1 MMSISYFHVVAVWC
15 VALATG
21 ICSAARPTATT
32 ETGPVFGFTANGTD
46 AFRGIPYAAPPT
58 GENRF
63 RPPQP
68 VGKPWSSPRDA
79 TRFGASC
86 IQMGSPGTGEKGQ
99 PLQPAWN
106 SINLTV
112 SSEDCLFVNVY
123 TPAGASAKAAPGPG
137 HPVMFYMH
145 AESSVWQL
153 KRPRMRGLT
162 STSTTTSFSSR
173 PTCGSAFL
181 VLRRWIRCATAT
193 RQTQRETTACRIFAP
208 PYAGCKRISMPL
220 ETLPRVTIFGESS
233 GGSSVAFHLTSLK
246 SRGLFQRA
254 ILESPGVTQ
263 YKTWDAMSTNTEYAA
278 SILTASGSNGCAYPA
293 MEAAKISAAATTMT
307 QVSTAFRSVE
317 GLTFFSRSASLTV
330 GSYPTRAE
338 AQSACVSN
346 PKCFMVTTGQG
357 SPYSITTRW
366 KATIGG
372 DKLVA
377 GNLQN
382 VEIYMVNVS
391 VYGLGNASDFI
402 VDVLASQILAQQRL
416 ASLVLRWTS
425 FPSTV
430 LHLTTT
436 HFSLTLPRQPWMSV
450 ELSVPLSELSRSK
463 DAPS

>member
-1 MMSISYFHVVAVWC
+1 MKGAIPSYFHVVAVWC

-21 ICSAARPTATT
+21 VCSAARPTATT

-145 AESSVWQL
+145 AGEFRFGSSNDLENAWPYFDVNHDVIL
-153 KRPRMRGLT
+153 VTANVRLGLFGFAALDSLRHRDPT
-162 STSTTTSFSSR
+162 NSTGNYGMQDIR
-173 PTCGSAFL
+173 AALRWVQKNIHAFGGDP
-181 VLRRWIRCATAT
+181 A
-193 RQTQRETTACRIFAP
+193 
-208 PYAGCKRISMPL
+208 
-220 ETLPRVTIFGESS
+220 RVTIFGESS

-293 MEAAKISAAATTMT
+293 MEAAKISAAAATTMT

-317 GLTFFSRSASLTV
+317 GLTFFSRSKASLTI

-346 PKCFMVTTGQG
+346 PKCFMVTTG
-357 SPYSITTRW
+357 PKESIFHHNEMESL
-366 KATIGG
+366 TIGG
-372 DKLVA
+372 DKL
-377 GNLQN
+377 
-382 VEIYMVNVS
+382 
-391 VYGLGNASDFI
+391 
-402 VDVLASQILAQQRL
+402 R
-416 ASLVLRWTS
+416 
-425 FPSTV
+425 
-430 LHLTTT
+430 
-436 HFSLTLPRQPWMSV
+436 RQPT
-450 ELSVPLSELSRSK
+450 K
-463 DAPS
+463 C